1 MHRTESSR
9 RVARLHA
16 ECELSMVGV
25 LLWVAAGAVLVV
37 LLLVNALV
45 GDPPSRQGAARG
57 DAAQAPSA

>member
-57 DAAQAPSA
+57 AAAQAPSA